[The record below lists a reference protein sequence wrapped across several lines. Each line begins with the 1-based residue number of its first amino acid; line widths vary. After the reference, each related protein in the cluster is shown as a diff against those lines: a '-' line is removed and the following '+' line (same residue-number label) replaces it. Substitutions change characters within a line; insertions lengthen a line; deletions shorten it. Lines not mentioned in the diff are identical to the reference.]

1 MIMAQHTGE
10 QQKRAGARRTA
21 VLLVL
26 LAAGFYAGF
35 ILFNWV
41 L

>member
-1 MIMAQHTGE
+1 MIMAQHTDE
-10 QQKRAGARRTA
+10 QQKRTGVRRTA
-21 VLLVL
+21 FLLVL

-35 ILFNWV
+35 ILFNWA